1 MLYSY
6 WSFIVENFMQ
16 ISFKLVRLL
25 ANYNCAESKC
35 SPGTFEGSVL
45 LVAVCTNVVMTQS
58 RDSTFEGSVLLVAAC
73 TSVVMTQ

>member
-16 ISFKLVRLL
+16 ISFKLVRLQ

-35 SPGTFEGSVL
+35 SPVRAPKNDADSEVDYFLYATEIISG
-45 LVAVCTNVVMTQS
+45 AVTVYGQAVP
-58 RDSTFEGSVLLVAAC
+58 DL
-73 TSVVMTQ
+73 